1 MSGWLVVIIGFLVVV
16 LAVWQAVQLHQ
27 LRARVRAVP
36 QDGNVIALL
45 GSVGVRLEGMDAGM
59 ASLDRRL
66 QDVESRMPNAIA
78 KVGFVSYDAFGNIA
92 GRLSRSIAMLDERGN
107 GVLLSILVSR
117 DDTLLFSKEIRSG
130 VSTEPLS
137 PEEEDA
143 VATALG
149 R

>member
-1 MSGWLVVIIGFLVVV
+1 
-16 LAVWQAVQLHQ
+16 
-27 LRARVRAVP
+27 
-36 QDGNVIALL
+36 
-45 GSVGVRLEGMDAGM
+45 M

-66 QDVESRMPNAIA
+66 QDIEGRMPNAIA
-78 KVGFVSYDAFGNIA
+78 KVGFVSYDAFGNVA

-130 VSTEPLS
+130 VSAEPLS

>member
-27 LRARVRAVP
+27 LRARIRAVP

-78 KVGFVSYDAFGNIA
+78 KVGFVSYDAFGNVA

-117 DDTLLFSKEIRSG
+117 DDTLLFSK
-130 VSTEPLS
+130 
-137 PEEEDA
+137 A
-143 VATALG
+143 
-149 R
+149 

>member
-66 QDVESRMPNAIA
+66 QDIEGRMPNAIA

-137 PEEEDA
+137 TEEEDA